1 VRKTPPVSLT
11 EETAHRLLA
20 IASEQLDLDAQGASL
35 IRIGSNAVFRLQKP
49 VIVRIARDPGPLGEA
64 RKQVAVARWLEDSRY
79 PATRALHV
87 EQPIEVEGHAVT
99 AWQSVSERE
108 EYAPID
114 QVAELIRQLH
124 ALTPPASVQLPSF
137 EPFKQ
142 LEERLGN
149 LAGIDES
156 DAAFLRGRAAELAE
170 QYESLSF
177 PLGYGPIHGDAN
189 VGNVILSEDG
199 RPVLIDL
206 DSFATGPREWD
217 LVQTALFY
225 DRFGWH
231 TAEEYRTFVDV
242 YGFDIMTWPGYQT
255 LADYRELSMTLWLAG
270 KTRESESVAEEIRK
284 RVHAIQTG
292 GSRRGWAPF

>member
-1 VRKTPPVSLT
+1 VSLT

-20 IASEQLDLDAQGASL
+20 IAGERLDLDTQGAFL

-49 VIVRIARDPGPLGEA
+49 VIVRIARDPGPLDEA
-64 RKQVAVARWLEDSRY
+64 RKQVAVARWLEDARY
-79 PATRALHV
+79 PAIRALHV

-108 EYAPID
+108 EYAPIG
-114 QVAELIRQLH
+114 QVAELIRRLH
-124 ALTPPASVQLPSF
+124 TLTPPASLQLPRF

-142 LEERLGN
+142 LDERLED
-149 LAGIDES
+149 LAGIDEN
-156 DAAFLRGRAAELAE
+156 DATFLRDRAAELAK

-189 VGNVILSEDG
+189 VGNVILSSDG
-199 RPVLIDL
+199 DPVLIDL
-206 DSFATGPREWD
+206 DSFAVGPREWD

-231 TAEEYRTFVDV
+231 AAQEYRTFVEV
-242 YGFDIMTWPGYQT
+242 YGFDIMNWPGYST
-255 LADYRELSMTLWLAG
+255 LADYRELAMTLWLAG
-270 KTRESESVAEEIRK
+270 KARDSESVAHEVRK
-284 RVHAIQTG
+284 RVHAIQSG
-292 GSRRGWAPF
+292 GSRREWAPY